1 MTLSARLLLI
11 ACAGLLLASACET
24 DCNAV
29 EPAYGGEGNDEAWRV
44 LLDGRARAEESSDV
58 EITSPGADEALA
70 KDEPATIAWTTTL
83 QVAALSPSLSP
94 SLPPSLSTPRSRRPV
109 PGLFDKLSSLVFPV
123 AHAHLPPITSDVYFL
138 EIDVP
143 GRTCPVAAV
152 TTGASFAFSADDWA
166 EVAVEP
172 GERTLRLLG
181 AFLTENRITEG
192 PFQAS
197 PVTFTIE

>member
-1 MTLSARLLLI
+1 MRVLPGLA
-11 ACAGLLLASACET
+11 ACALGFSLVVPTGCDAG

-44 LLDGRARAEESSDV
+44 LLDGRARAEETSDV
-58 EITSPGADEALA
+58 EITSPAADEGLA

-83 QVAALSPSLSP
+83 KVAALSPP
-94 SLPPSLSTPRSRRPV
+94 MSTPQRSSGRRA
-109 PGLFDKLSSLVFPV
+109 PGLFDHLSALVFPV
-123 AHAHLPPITSDVYFL
+123 ARAHLPPITSDVYFV

-152 TTGASFAFSADDWA
+152 TTGASFAWSADDWA
-166 EVAVEP
+166 EIAAEP
-172 GERTLRLLG
+172 GERTLHLLG